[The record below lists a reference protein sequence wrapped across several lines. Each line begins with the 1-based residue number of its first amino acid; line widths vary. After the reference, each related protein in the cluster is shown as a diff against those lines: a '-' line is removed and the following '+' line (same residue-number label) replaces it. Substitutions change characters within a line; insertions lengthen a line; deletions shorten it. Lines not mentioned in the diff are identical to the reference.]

1 MAVDKQFLQNLQDLV
16 ANKLSEKE
24 EVIARKDEQ
33 IATKDK
39 EITSKDEEI
48 THLRQM
54 LDDQK
59 NQMGKEIDDLKRE
72 ILRLNSKDKKVT
84 KNKDEEI
91 PQLGQHSTNK
101 QTNKPQLGQILLD
114 EQKIQV
120 GKEIDDLKEEILSLK
135 QTLYGIS
142 VLNQNKASRGHY
154 KKCRHWFFRAV
165 LFCKN
170 ACPLSTTRV

>member
-91 PQLGQHSTNK
+91 PQTNK
-101 QTNKPQLGQILLD
+101 QT
-114 EQKIQV
+114 
-120 GKEIDDLKEEILSLK
+120 
-135 QTLYGIS
+135 
-142 VLNQNKASRGHY
+142 
-154 KKCRHWFFRAV
+154 
-165 LFCKN
+165 
-170 ACPLSTTRV
+170 STRTNITR

>member
-1 MAVDKQFLQNLQDLV
+1 MAVDKQFHQNLQDLV

-72 ILRLNSKDKKVT
+72 ILRLNSKDKKVI

-91 PQLGQHSTNK
+91 PQTNK

-170 ACPLSTTRV
+170 TYPLSTTRG